1 MNYIISFQ
9 HREQYDCYANCLP
22 KQEAKCF
29 SDNTTLK
36 EIAEWVREKA
46 GSWNNDD
53 INLLTNPQIIGITLK
68 GGEK

>member
-9 HREQYDCYANCLP
+9 HREQYDCSGNSIP

-46 GSWNNDD
+46 GSWNNDID
-53 INLLTNPQIIGITLK
+53 LLNNPQIIGITLK
-68 GGEK
+68 GGLQ